1 MIKYNCRESED
12 DFGVSKT
19 NQPVSPKLPVDKI
32 ISLRLE
38 CGTCRSSRAVS
49 IESDELYCK
58 IHKENRNKFCIYWN
72 PSRYEIKAYLS
83 D

>member
-1 MIKYNCRESED
+1 MSKHKSIMSLRECMEAEE
-12 DFGVSKT
+12 KL
-19 NQPVSPKLPVDKI
+19 VSPSLPVDKVVR
-32 ISLRLE
+32 LRLE
-38 CGTCRSSRAVS
+38 CRTCRSSRAVS
-49 IESDELYCK
+49 IEGNELYCK